1 MLSRLASD
9 QIPYATM
16 AAVNNVAFAV
26 RSQQSQRLP
35 QVFDRPTPLIKG
47 AVRVVKATKE
57 SLTAKVEVDPRR
69 TVALQAHEMGGRRN
83 VQKLEAALRNRG
95 LLPMGSAVVPVDVD
109 LDVYGN
115 PRRAAVNQVVNWLMT
130 GTARADGPASYGELL
145 RAVVTETA
153 LEWTPAG
160 RMVTLTGRVAA
171 PPEAPTTW
179 TLQGVVKTMR
189 DGAQRGARCTV
200 IHPRA
205 RPGDTVTAGAETFE
219 LYRLEYRIAPTEAW
233 MEVWEEN

>member
-57 SLTAKVEVDPRR
+57 VLTARVEVDPRR
-69 TVALQAHEMGGRRN
+69 AVVLQAHEMGGRRN
-83 VQKLEAALRNRG
+83 VQKLESALLNRG
-95 LLPMGSAVVPVDVD
+95 LLPRGLAVVPVDVD

-115 PRRAAVNQVVNWLMT
+115 PRRAAVNQVVNWLAT
-130 GTARADGPASYGELL
+130 GNVKRRRAGFFVITSQQRGGSPPGIYYTSSGTVMGQASYAISRWFAFVQEPHYPKRFGFVQTGKQEAVRLLPGEASRAIQRAIETAR
-145 RAVVTETA
+145 
-153 LEWTPAG
+153 
-160 RMVTLTGRVAA
+160 
-171 PPEAPTTW
+171 
-179 TLQGVVKTMR
+179 
-189 DGAQRGARCTV
+189 
-200 IHPRA
+200 
-205 RPGDTVTAGAETFE
+205 
-219 LYRLEYRIAPTEAW
+219 
-233 MEVWEEN
+233 

>member
-1 MLSRLASD
+1 MSRVEIRNLSEVQAMLARLASD

-95 LLPMGSAVVPVDVD
+95 LLPMGSAVVPVEVD
-109 LDVYGN
+109 LDAYGN
-115 PRRAAVNQVVNWLMT
+115 PRRMAVNQVVNWLMT
-130 GTARADGPASYGELL
+130 GALKRKRAGFFVITQRQRGGLTPGVYYTSSGTIMGQASYAISRWFAFVQEPHYPKRFGFVQTGKQEAVRLLPGEASRAIQRAIETAR
-145 RAVVTETA
+145 
-153 LEWTPAG
+153 
-160 RMVTLTGRVAA
+160 
-171 PPEAPTTW
+171 
-179 TLQGVVKTMR
+179 
-189 DGAQRGARCTV
+189 
-200 IHPRA
+200 
-205 RPGDTVTAGAETFE
+205 
-219 LYRLEYRIAPTEAW
+219 
-233 MEVWEEN
+233 